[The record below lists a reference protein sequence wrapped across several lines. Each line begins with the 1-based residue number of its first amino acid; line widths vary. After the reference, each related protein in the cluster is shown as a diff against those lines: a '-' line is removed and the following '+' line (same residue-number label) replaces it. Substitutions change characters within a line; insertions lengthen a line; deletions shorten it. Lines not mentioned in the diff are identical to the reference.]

1 MTNLQ
6 LEFLFK
12 ELQRRL
18 RAAEAQIAQLQN
30 QIDELNWVNGSGN
43 DDEPDSLPDWA

>member
-6 LEFLFK
+6 LEFQLK

-18 RAAEAQIAQLQN
+18 ATAEAQIAQQQN

-43 DDEPDSLPDWA
+43 DGGPDSLPDWA

>member
-6 LEFLFK
+6 LEFQLK

-18 RAAEAQIAQLQN
+18 SSLETQIAQQQK
-30 QIDELNWVNGSGN
+30 QIDEISWVNDSDN

>member
-6 LEFLFK
+6 LEFQLK

-18 RAAEAQIAQLQN
+18 SSLETQIAQQQK
-30 QIDELNWVNGSGN
+30 QIDEISWVNDYDN

>member
-6 LEFLFK
+6 LEFLVL

-18 RAAEAQIAQLQN
+18 ALLEGKIAQQQK
-30 QIDELNWVNGSGN
+30 QIDELNWVNGSDN
-43 DDEPDSLPDWA
+43 DDGSDSLPDWA